1 MCIHFQSNSKV
12 AEAWVKQSPC
22 EGKGSNF
29 FFRGKTIYSYGEH
42 FPVAEFVSDD
52 TVAITMQ
59 HPSVT
64 TGMHTSMVRK
74 ALCSSPYKVINVIFG
89 RQGVSHDA
97 TIAAHTREIK
107 KCIDK
112 AKSARINKE
121 FWLKQH
127 ERCVKEACDY
137 ARHYD
142 LNYKF
147 E

>member
-12 AEAWVKQSPC
+12 AEAWVKQSPY

-64 TGMHTSMVRK
+64 TRRHTSMARL
-74 ALCSSPYKVINVIFG
+74 ALYSSPYKVINVIFG
-89 RQGVSHDA
+89 RRGVNHDA

-107 KCIDK
+107 NCIDK
-112 AKSARINKE
+112 AKSARTNKE

-127 ERCVKEACDY
+127 KRCVKDAYDY
-137 ARHYD
+137 AQHYN
-142 LNYKF
+142 LNCKF